1 MISLI
6 HPSRKRP
13 QQAFDTYN
21 LWMSRASGC
30 INIEHI
36 LSIDHSDFT
45 APQYI
50 ELFKHT
56 SFIVQMPNTCVVEA
70 ANHGASRALGNILIY
85 LSDDFEAP
93 QDWDLTLHEI
103 IGSDPMLL
111 KVSDGVT
118 AKHLGNETGT
128 ANILT
133 IPIMNRALY
142 EKLGYFFHPDYK
154 SMFCDEDLFQTCVK
168 NNWLVRREDLLF
180 PHNHWVNGKA
190 KKDQT
195 YIDSEK
201 NFQTG
206 RQVFEQRKLL
216 GFTL

>member
-1 MISLI
+1 
-6 HPSRKRP
+6 
-13 QQAFDTYN
+13 
-21 LWMSRASGC
+21 
-30 INIEHI
+30 
-36 LSIDHSDFT
+36 
-45 APQYI
+45 
-50 ELFKHT
+50 
-56 SFIVQMPNTCVVEA
+56 MPNTCVVEA